1 MKIYENGQLRDLT
14 PKELEDIKA
23 FEDEQKKIPNKPTIE
38 EQILALQNALISQKI
53 SGGGYKG
60 N

>member
-14 PKELEDIKA
+14 PKELEDIKT

-38 EQILALQNALISQKI
+38 EQILVLQNALISQKI
-53 SGGGYKG
+53 SGGV
-60 N
+60 